1 MAPEWPIFSGPLI
14 RQDTRGGREGG
25 VGGSLWPSSA
35 DNQGFLKRRVQCTG
49 DDNQPRCSG
58 VAPRSV
64 TEKEDVCSH
73 PPPEHAR
80 RGNWTTAK
88 HKVTKASERGAAMA
102 NADTDH
108 FLPFQST
115 YNQSMKR
122 ERRLSTLAAVWR
134 QWHGKWRV
142 THPPHAAPTICEDHA
157 SPFCDGTPKEE
168 GNGRRNQEKKEDVIQ
183 RIIGND
189 CPSYPVLE
197 SAKNMLPESSRL
209 PLPANWPMHTT

>member
-1 MAPEWPIFSGPLI
+1 MRWLRECCLQAWAEVMSNSSNKIHQTWCTDFS
-14 RQDTRGGREGG
+14 R
-25 VGGSLWPSSA
+25 SLY
-35 DNQGFLKRRVQCTG
+35 VQS
-49 DDNQPRCSG
+49 QH
-58 VAPRSV
+58 
-64 TEKEDVCSH
+64 EE
-73 PPPEHAR
+73 
-80 RGNWTTAK
+80 
-88 HKVTKASERGAAMA
+88 
-102 NADTDH
+102 
-108 FLPFQST
+108 
-115 YNQSMKR
+115 KR

-168 GNGRRNQEKKEDVIQ
+168 GNGRRNQEKKEDIIQ

-189 CPSYPVLE
+189 CPLYPVLE